1 MRKLR
6 QRHAHWA
13 PCKSIK
19 NQSMTESTMDMWQ
32 LDWCICALCRAD
44 ISASTFRL
52 ALQILNGCGT
62 EVVER
67 CGSSN
72 DQSTVQQETA
82 GCYSTMKCIYPT
94 YNILQNNE
102 CWSTRQAG
110 PRTGWP
116 GQFLQL
122 ARNVLKNE
130 AMCHAEARGGNACS
144 GGCGALFGSL
154 QKFTK
159 ITWSLFG
166 CQLHRRSWAGPGKFM
181 SNAWSHRPF
190 LSAQILPNSVHT
202 AVKSMDNLFDLEK

>member
-1 MRKLR
+1 MRKLT
-6 QRHAHWA
+6 QRHEHWA

-19 NQSMTESTMDMWQ
+19 NQIMTESTMDMWQ

-72 DQSTVQQETA
+72 DQSTAQQETA

-110 PRTGWP
+110 PPNWLTRANCCSLREMSSKMERCVTRRREEDTPAQVVVGRYLVRSKSSQELLGVCSDANSTAGV
-116 GQFLQL
+116 GQDL
-122 ARNVLKNE
+122 V
-130 AMCHAEARGGNACS
+130 
-144 GGCGALFGSL
+144 
-154 QKFTK
+154 
-159 ITWSLFG
+159 
-166 CQLHRRSWAGPGKFM
+166 
-181 SNAWSHRPF
+181 
-190 LSAQILPNSVHT
+190 NSC
-202 AVKSMDNLFDLEK
+202 